1 MYTKKRKNLQEG
13 LRSSM
18 KSKNILIVA
27 AHPDDEILGCGGTV
41 KKFVGMGYQAYTL
54 ILGEGITSRYEVR
67 DRKKREKELEL
78 LKMQTHIAN
87 RFIGVEEV
95 FLYDFPDNRFDTVPL
110 LDIIK
115 IIEKVKSE
123 IKPEI
128 IFTHHEKDLNIDHQI
143 TCRAVMTATRPT
155 KGECVQEIYAFE
167 IPSSTEWSFP
177 LCYSP
182 NIFVDIGETLEA
194 KISAMKAYQSELK
207 EYPHPRSLE
216 GIELIARL
224 WGMKVGLSSVEAFL
238 AVRVL
243 K

>member
-1 MYTKKRKNLQEG
+1 ME
-13 LRSSM
+13 
-18 KSKNILIVA
+18 SKNILIVA

-41 KKFVGMGYQAYTL
+41 KKLVGRGYRAYTL
-54 ILGEGITSRYEVR
+54 ILGEGVTSRDEVR
-67 DRKKREKELEL
+67 DRERRETELEL
-78 LKMQTHIAN
+78 LKMQANEAN
-87 RFIGVEEV
+87 RLIGAEEV

-115 IIEKVKSE
+115 VIEKVKSK
-123 IKPEI
+123 IRPEI
-128 IFTHHEKDLNIDHQI
+128 IFTHHEKDLNVDHQI

-155 KGECVQEIYAFE
+155 KGEYVQEIYAFE
-167 IPSSTEWSFP
+167 VPSSTEWNFP

-194 KISAMKAYQSELK
+194 KIRAMKTYQSELK

-216 GIELIARL
+216 GIELSAKI
-224 WGMKVGLSSVEAFL
+224 WGMKVGLSSVEAFQ

-243 K
+243 R

>member
-1 MYTKKRKNLQEG
+1 ME
-13 LRSSM
+13 
-18 KSKNILIVA
+18 SKNILVVA
-27 AHPDDEILGCGGTV
+27 AHPDDEILGCGGTI
-41 KKFVGMGYQAYTL
+41 KKFVEMGYNAYTL
-54 ILGEGITSRYEVR
+54 ILGEGITSRDDER
-67 DRKKREKELEL
+67 DRNKREKELEL
-78 LKMQTHIAN
+78 LKMQAYDAN
-87 RFIGVEEV
+87 RFIGVGEV
-95 FLYDFPDNRFDTVPL
+95 FLYDFPDNRFDTVPI

-115 IIEKVKSE
+115 VIEKIKSK

-143 TCRAVMTATRPT
+143 TFRAVMTATRPT

-167 IPSSTEWSFP
+167 VPSSTEWNFP

-182 NIFVDIGETLEA
+182 NIFVDIGKTLEA
-194 KISAMKAYQSELK
+194 KISAMKAYQSEIK

-216 GIELIARL
+216 GIELLARI
-224 WGMKVGLSSVEAFL
+224 WGMKVGLSSVEAFQ